1 MKASKLILAMQKKWG
16 WCFQKMIAPAL
27 RRTAG
32 LLLHWGTAPPDP
44 SDEPDQWKQKAL
56 DDFTDWLATLP
67 ASRPDGEPG
76 TPGCDLYT
84 LLVEFASLRQEIKL
98 QNRQQRTTLRTHENL
113 SDQLQTIA
121 TQFNER
127 ITRLDQIH
135 DNAWR
140 RDIEATTVL
149 PFLDV
154 RDSLVRGMAAAEAVA
169 GTRRF
174 WRGPPKGVDAVVAGY
189 AMALR
194 RFDRSLDRLGIQ
206 PIETIGRPFTA
217 ACMRAVEKRQV
228 ANQTPGIVLE
238 EALGG
243 FTRAGE
249 VLRTAEVVVN
259 GK

>member
-1 MKASKLILAMQKKWG
+1 MKSSKLILFMQKKWDRR
-16 WCFQKMIAPAL
+16 FLKMIAPAL

-32 LLLHWGTAPPDP
+32 RLLHWRPPSPDP
-44 SDEPDQWKQKAL
+44 RDEPDQWKQKAL
-56 DDFTDWLATLP
+56 DDFTDWLAALP

-76 TPGCDLYT
+76 TQACDLYT
-84 LLVEFASLRQEIKL
+84 LLVEFAALRQEIKL
-98 QNRQQRTTLRTHENL
+98 QTRQQRTTLRTHENL
-113 SDQLQTIA
+113 SDQLQTIS

-127 ITRLDQIH
+127 IARLDQIH
-135 DNAWR
+135 DHTWR
-140 RDIEATTVL
+140 RNFEATTVL

-154 RDSLVRGMAAAEAVA
+154 RDSLVRGMAAAKAVT
-169 GTRRF
+169 GTRAL
-174 WRGPPKGVDAVVAGY
+174 WRRPPKGIDAVVEGY

-206 PIETIGRPFTA
+206 PIETIGHPFNT
-217 ACMRAVEKRQV
+217 ACMRAVEKRHV
-228 ANQTPGIVLE
+228 ANQKPGIVLE

-249 VLRTAEVVVN
+249 VIRTAEVVVN